1 MFMYINTNTKPQTLA
16 EGKGF
21 RGAYDKLQAVFWPT
35 LKVHLISKF
44 SFLNGSV
51 VLLLTFKG

>member
-1 MFMYINTNTKPQTLA
+1 MYINTNTKPQTLA